1 MRLLGPSLSSST
13 FVFCLM
19 LSVCAQDAVLA
30 EMQPQSEVGPAL
42 HIPTPAPVSTPTYDA
57 EEGLI
62 KLDVVVT
69 DKLGKP
75 ISGIARKDFKLLDNG
90 QPAKI
95 LTFHAYD
102 GTSTGPDP
110 PVKIILLVDTLNL
123 PERMASYER
132 REVKRFLQQN
142 GGRLAQPVSLVELS
156 NMGVLTVGQPSA
168 DGNALAAEFAHNK
181 NLEWIRH
188 VPGGM
193 RGESLDSLFSEHP
206 ALSALKA
213 LGDIA
218 TTERQRPGR
227 KLLIWVG
234 PGWGVGSGADTNS
247 LGPRQDYLR
256 YD

>member
-1 MRLLGPSLSSST
+1 LRLLGSLSSST
-13 FVFCLM
+13 FVFCLVLSFCARKVILPEMHPLSQPGLALQTPM
-19 LSVCAQDAVLA
+19 LASVSA
-30 EMQPQSEVGPAL
+30 PA
-42 HIPTPAPVSTPTYDA
+42 YDP

-90 QPAKI
+90 RPAKI

-102 GTSTGPDP
+102 GTSADP

-168 DGNALAAEFAHNK
+168 DGNALAADFAHNK

-188 VPGGM
+188 VPGGL
-193 RGESLDSLFSEHP
+193 RGESLDSSF
-206 ALSALKA
+206 
-213 LGDIA
+213 
-218 TTERQRPGR
+218 T
-227 KLLIWVG
+227 
-234 PGWGVGSGADTNS
+234 
-247 LGPRQDYLR
+247 
-256 YD
+256 